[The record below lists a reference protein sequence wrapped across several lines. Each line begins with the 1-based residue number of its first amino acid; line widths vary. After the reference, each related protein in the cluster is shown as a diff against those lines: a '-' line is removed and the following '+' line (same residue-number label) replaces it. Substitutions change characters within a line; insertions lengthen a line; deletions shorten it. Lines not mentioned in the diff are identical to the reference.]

1 MLKYLPSH
9 HKKVKNEGTRDC
21 GENAGLYVAMSEE
34 KNTFEWLKVVS
45 KVSFPRFW
53 GGTLYCKVV
62 SVFRL
67 SEVILFDTV

>member
-9 HKKVKNEGTRDC
+9 HKKVKNGGTRDC

-45 KVSFPRFW
+45 KVSFPKFW
-53 GGTLYCKVV
+53 GVLCIAK
-62 SVFRL
+62 L
-67 SEVILFDTV
+67 SPFFVYRK